1 MSKYMANFKASFC
14 IKHGILGIYSKNQKH
29 LWLPNSRYAV
39 SQILFQVLSIILMYY
54 WAFLFLILLVLYV
67 VFTVQCVIIIYL
79 ITINS
84 NLRMYFMI
92 FLLNPG
98 HSLTTTLDLRVTTL
112 ASIKSSYKM
121 VKQLSKRMT
130 VQMKMQHD
138 DLLVTLNTKWY
149 MPL

>member
-1 MSKYMANFKASFC
+1 MRSKYMANFKASFC
-14 IKHGILGIYSKNQKH
+14 IKHCILGIYSKNQKH
-29 LWLPNSRYAV
+29 LWPPNGRYAV

-79 ITINS
+79 ITINI
-84 NLRMYFMI
+84 NLLDD